1 MERRKTTIFM
11 AKKILI
17 CLVLLH
23 CCIAA
28 VSAAPTLISYGD
40 YVNGTIRYT
49 SPVEHVHVQRD
60 IRGLSVCPVEDQLVG
75 LWTNHALCPERNPA
89 GITHGRK
96 WG

>member
-40 YVNGTIRYT
+40 YVNGTI
-49 SPVEHVHVQRD
+49 VHQPCGTRTRSAGHPGTQRMP
-60 IRGLSVCPVEDQLVG
+60 G
-75 LWTNHALCPERNPA
+75 
-89 GITHGRK
+89 
-96 WG
+96 